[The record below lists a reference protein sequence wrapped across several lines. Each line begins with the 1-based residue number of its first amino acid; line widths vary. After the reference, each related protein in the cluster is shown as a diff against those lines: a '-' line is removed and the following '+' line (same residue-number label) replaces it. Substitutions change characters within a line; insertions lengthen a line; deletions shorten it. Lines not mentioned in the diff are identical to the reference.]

1 MELWRHLRESIG
13 NSDFDVKGC
22 RRNAQLQRDAMLR
35 IRGSLS
41 IHDDIW
47 VHLADFVDLD
57 VSHSLVVHLT
67 THIVVLVSLARQ
79 HVIVDVC
86 HL

>member
-1 MELWRHLRESIG
+1 
-13 NSDFDVKGC
+13 
-22 RRNAQLQRDAMLR
+22 MLR
-35 IRGSLS
+35 IRGRLS

-47 VHLADFVDLD
+47 VHLADFVDLY
-57 VSHSLVVHLT
+57 VGHGLVVHLA
-67 THIVVLVSLARQ
+67 THIVMLVCLTRQ

>member
-1 MELWRHLRESIG
+1 
-13 NSDFDVKGC
+13 
-22 RRNAQLQRDAMLR
+22 MLR
-35 IRGSLS
+35 ISGCLS

-57 VSHSLVVHLT
+57 VGHSLVVHLT